1 MPGTSKA
8 RKARQENARKATE
21 SRKSR
26 VEEVPDEGDAVP
38 QAAPTATQTHTNH
51 SADHLHNHDHA
62 DPEDSWDFD
71 LGNELPDIEC
81 DGGSAEDDSDL
92 DEEIISAPEIS
103 NESELENGPESTL
116 KCTQN
121 EKTACSAG
129 KRPPKEG
136 MKVKKAGAEV
146 QKNQT
151 EADPEAIS
159 ISDNS
164 ASEQSGA
171 DSDSDS
177 DSEQIPSNLDPF
189 TEPELDCRDELH
201 LQAVAKKDGHFT
213 AQSLVDIVASQEIQ
227 EKLDEAGLT
236 KRSISI

>member
-62 DPEDSWDFD
+62 DPDDSWDFD

-103 NESELENGPESTL
+103 DESELDAFSSFLHDAQCAAQRVEREHEGTR
-116 KCTQN
+116 
-121 EKTACSAG
+121 
-129 KRPPKEG
+129 KRPRTYFKNAPRTKRRHVQQG
-136 MKVKKAGAEV
+136 KDLQKKGYLSVFDWMDQMKVKKAEAQV

-177 DSEQIPSNLDPF
+177 DSEQITSNLDPF
-189 TEPELDCRDELH
+189 TEPELDCRDE
-201 LQAVAKKDGHFT
+201 
-213 AQSLVDIVASQEIQ
+213 
-227 EKLDEAGLT
+227 
-236 KRSISI
+236 